1 MEMFKVLFFSIWA
14 NAFFLNAYANN
25 FCKYKS
31 EVKSTPQRIV
41 SNRQNQLQSA
51 YDAQFHHLNLN
62 IERTNKNISG
72 SVRTIAKVLTAQLD
86 TFAFEL
92 HSNLTIDSVICN
104 GTPLAVLNL
113 THERRAVLPQTFYQ
127 NDEIDITIY
136 YRGTPPT
143 TSNNGFG
150 DGFSNRSSPSWGN
163 QISWSLSQPYGAY
176 EWFPCKQALQDKL
189 DSVWVFVTTD
199 SSNRV
204 GSNGLLT
211 NEILLPNGKK
221 RYEWK
226 SKNPIDYYLI
236 SVAVG
241 QYVEY
246 KQYAKPKGYNDSI
259 LILNYI
265 YNNPQTL
272 PNFKNYID
280 STAQMVELFSE
291 LYGLYPFA
299 EEKYGHAMAPLSGGM
314 EHQTMSTIGFFT
326 HDLISHELAHQ
337 WFGDNV
343 TCSTWSDIFI
353 NEGFASYSEYL
364 AKEFLLSKA
373 NAQADML
380 QVHNDVMSQA
390 GGSIWFADTTDSRIF
405 DSRLSYNK
413 GSAIIHS
420 IRYVVN
426 NDSLFFLALRN
437 FQNQYRYGN
446 GSIEQL
452 KATLEQTTTIDFTQF
467 FSQWIYG
474 EGYPTFDVRWNS
486 NGSTLQLK
494 TTQTT
499 SATTPIFVT
508 PLDYLV
514 KRSGQPDTTLRLN
527 LDQMVQ
533 DHTVALNGVVTAITL
548 DPQNWILNKVKA
560 ILKDTTLAI
569 GTFSKVEEPIDSKI
583 MVLPNPASTEIF
595 VESVAPNFTVEIF
608 DWSGRLI
615 LHQKTKKGE
624 SINVAAFPSST
635 YFGKIVFE
643 NGSIS
648 FFRFLKQ

>member
-51 YDAQFHHLNLN
+51 YDARFHHLNLN

-72 SVRTIAKVLTAQLD
+72 SVRTIAKVLAAQLD

-127 NDEIDITIY
+127 NDEIEITIY

-204 GSNGLLT
+204 GSNGLLI
-211 NEILLPNGKK
+211 NEVLLPNGKK

-226 SKNPIDYYLI
+226 SKYPIDYYLI

-390 GGSIWFADTTDSRIF
+390 GGSIWFNDTTDSRIF

-474 EGYPTFDVRWNS
+474 EGYPTFDVKWNS

-499 SATTPIFVT
+499 SASTPIFVT

-514 KRSGQPDTTLRLN
+514 KRNGQSDTTLRLN

-533 DHTVALNGVVTAITL
+533 DHTVALNGVVTAISL

-583 MVLPNPASTEIF
+583 MVLPNPATTEIF
-595 VESVAPNFTVEIF
+595 VEAVAPNFTVEIF

-615 LHQKTKKGE
+615 LYQKTKNGE
-624 SINVAAFPSST
+624 SINVAALPSST
-635 YFGKIVFE
+635 YFGKVVFE
-643 NGSIS
+643 NGSMG

>member
-1 MEMFKVLFFSIWA
+1 MEMFKVLFFCAWA

-25 FCKYKS
+25 FCKHKS

-41 SNRQNQLQSA
+41 SNQQNLLQSA

-72 SVRTIAKVLTAQLD
+72 SVRTIAKVLAAQLD

-127 NDEIDITIY
+127 NDEIEITIY

-211 NEILLPNGKK
+211 NVVSLPNGKK

-226 SKNPIDYYLI
+226 SKYPIDYYLI

-299 EEKYGHAMAPLSGGM
+299 EEKYGHAMAPLS
-314 EHQTMSTIGFFT
+314 
-326 HDLISHELAHQ
+326 
-337 WFGDNV
+337 
-343 TCSTWSDIFI
+343 
-353 NEGFASYSEYL
+353 
-364 AKEFLLSKA
+364 
-373 NAQADML
+373 
-380 QVHNDVMSQA
+380 
-390 GGSIWFADTTDSRIF
+390 
-405 DSRLSYNK
+405 
-413 GSAIIHS
+413 
-420 IRYVVN
+420 
-426 NDSLFFLALRN
+426 
-437 FQNQYRYGN
+437 
-446 GSIEQL
+446 
-452 KATLEQTTTIDFTQF
+452 
-467 FSQWIYG
+467 
-474 EGYPTFDVRWNS
+474 
-486 NGSTLQLK
+486 
-494 TTQTT
+494 
-499 SATTPIFVT
+499 
-508 PLDYLV
+508 
-514 KRSGQPDTTLRLN
+514 
-527 LDQMVQ
+527 
-533 DHTVALNGVVTAITL
+533 
-548 DPQNWILNKVKA
+548 
-560 ILKDTTLAI
+560 
-569 GTFSKVEEPIDSKI
+569 
-583 MVLPNPASTEIF
+583 
-595 VESVAPNFTVEIF
+595 
-608 DWSGRLI
+608 
-615 LHQKTKKGE
+615 
-624 SINVAAFPSST
+624 
-635 YFGKIVFE
+635 
-643 NGSIS
+643 
-648 FFRFLKQ
+648 

>member
-1 MEMFKVLFFSIWA
+1 MFQVLW
-14 NAFFLNAYANN
+14 FFLLTGFLLSNASANS

-31 EVKSTPQRIV
+31 EAKSSVLQTV
-41 SNRQNQLQSA
+41 SSRQSQLQND
-51 YDAQFHHLNLN
+51 YDAKFHHLSLN
-62 IERTNKNISG
+62 IERTNKYISG
-72 SVRTIAKVLTAQLD
+72 SVRTIAKVLAPQLD

-92 HSNLTIDSVICN
+92 HSNLSIDSVVLN
-104 GTPLAVLNL
+104 GTRLAVLNL

-127 NDEIDITIY
+127 YDEIEIIIY

-176 EWFPCKQALQDKL
+176 EWFPCKQSLQDKL

-199 SSNRV
+199 SSNKV

-211 NEILLPNGKK
+211 NVVTLSNAKK

-226 SKNPIDYYLI
+226 SKYPIDYYLI
-236 SVAVG
+236 AVAVG

-246 KQYAKPKGYNDSI
+246 KQYAKPKGYSDSI

-272 PNFKNYID
+272 PNFKKYID
-280 STAQMVELFSE
+280 STAMMIELFSE

-299 EEKYGHAMAPLSGGM
+299 EEKYGHVMAPFSGGM
-314 EHQTMSTIGFFT
+314 EHQTMSTMGFFS
-326 HDLISHELAHQ
+326 HDLISHELGHQ

-343 TCSTWSDIFI
+343 TCTTWSDIFI
-353 NEGFASYSEYL
+353 NEGFATYSEYL

-373 NAQADML
+373 DAQADML
-380 QVHNDVMSQA
+380 QVHNDVMSEP
-390 GGSIWFADTTDSRIF
+390 GGSIWFTDTSDSRIF

-413 GSAIIHS
+413 GSAVIHS

-437 FQNQYRYGN
+437 FQNQYRFGN

-452 KATLEQTTTIDFTQF
+452 RTTLEQTTSIDFTQF

-474 EGYPTFDVRWNS
+474 EGYPTFEVKWNS
-486 NGSTLQLK
+486 NGSILQLK

-499 SATTPIFVT
+499 SAATPIFVT
-508 PLDYLV
+508 PLDYLI
-514 KRSGQPDTTLRLN
+514 KRSGNSDTTLRLN
-527 LDQMVQ
+527 LDQVVQ
-533 DHTVALNGVVTAITL
+533 EHTVALNGTVVSVTL
-548 DPQNWILNKVKA
+548 DPQNWILNKVKSVV
-560 ILKDTTLAI
+560 KDTTLAI
-569 GTFSKVEEPIDSKI
+569 GTFSKIDQPIDSKI
-583 MVLPNPASTEIF
+583 KVLPNPAKTEIF
-595 VESVAPNFTVEIF
+595 VEAEAPDFVVEIF
-608 DWSGRLI
+608 DWSGRLM

-624 SINVAAFPSST
+624 AINVAALPSSS
-635 YFGKIVFE
+635 YFGKLVFE
-643 NGSIS
+643 NGSIG
-648 FFRFLKQ
+648 FFRFLKH

>member
-51 YDAQFHHLNLN
+51 YDARFHHLNLN

-72 SVRTIAKVLTAQLD
+72 SVRTIAKVLAAQLD

-127 NDEIDITIY
+127 NDEIEITIY

-204 GSNGLLT
+204 GSNGLLI
-211 NEILLPNGKK
+211 NEVLLPNGKK

-226 SKNPIDYYLI
+226 SKYPIDYYLI

-259 LILNYI
+259 LILNYV

-364 AKEFLLSKA
+364 AKEFLLAKA

-390 GGSIWFADTTDSRIF
+390 GGSIWFTDTTDSRIF

-420 IRYVVN
+420 IRYVIN

-474 EGYPTFDVRWNS
+474 EGYPTFDVKWNS

-499 SATTPIFVT
+499 SASTPIFVT

-527 LDQMVQ
+527 LDQMMQ
-533 DHTVALNGVVTAITL
+533 DHTVALNGVVTAISL
-548 DPQNWILNKVKA
+548 DPQNWILNKVKT
-560 ILKDTTLAI
+560 ILKDTSLAI

-583 MVLPNPASTEIF
+583 MVLPNPATTEIF
-595 VESVAPNFTVEIF
+595 VEAVAPNFTVEIF

-615 LHQKTKKGE
+615 LHQKTKNGE
-624 SINVAAFPSST
+624 SINVAALPSSS
-635 YFGKIVFE
+635 YFGKVVFE
-643 NGSIS
+643 NSSIG